1 MARPKK
7 SEALELVPV
16 ETIKAVG
23 MKQVGKLWVAYTL
36 TIEDGQVVSAKYSE
50 ENLQPIVLDMARV
63 MFVDEFMESGE

>member
-16 ETIKAVG
+16 ETIQAVG

-50 ENLQPIVLDMARV
+50 ENLLPIVLDMARV